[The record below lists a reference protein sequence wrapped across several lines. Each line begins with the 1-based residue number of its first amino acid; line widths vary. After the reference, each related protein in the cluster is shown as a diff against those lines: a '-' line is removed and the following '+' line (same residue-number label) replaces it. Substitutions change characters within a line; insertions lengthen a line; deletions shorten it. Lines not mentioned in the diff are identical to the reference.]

1 MHRLNRFNRL
11 ISFAKPLLFTT
22 SAIGL
27 GALRPSLSFC
37 DASASTTTSS
47 SSSSTTE
54 NSGNSNAKTALA
66 TAEGVRV
73 DEEDED
79 YENDRDNRGGASS
92 SSSSSRLINPGDF
105 SNLEDD
111 KTLPASSCDG
121 LAVTLQ
127 CSVGPPSRDGASVGA
142 HIGISSQGS
151 QAVWVLTDQKLPS
164 LQAVLQ
170 PGQEGKN
177 LRLNSTFKLFGDRI
191 PGLSTE
197 GELVLAASGV
207 QGAKG
212 TAKMNGDDYFAQL
225 MLQPF
230 GAGGQPPIFELG
242 YHQTVVNGFTLG
254 GSLQGVVDISS
265 PIGVQNA
272 LYQSFGSWRTQRGDS
287 MVLWRLGQQPKGYGE
302 ILQELKTSVWHK
314 PTRWIELGS
323 TFIVSAPVSLF
334 SGMPPEDSAASVA
347 CRMTFDGHP
356 GGMSPTLTANL
367 SSSLVAGLSY
377 VTPSATNWSNTFLR
391 TTYAAT
397 LDHSKRD
404 FKMGVQVEVYY

>member
-1 MHRLNRFNRL
+1 MHRLNKFNRL
-11 ISFAKPLLFTT
+11 ISLAAKPIVFATT
-22 SAIGL
+22 SGIL
-27 GALRPSLSFC
+27 LLRPNSFC
-37 DASASTTTSS
+37 ESNASS
-47 SSSSTTE
+47 SSSSSAAPTSTTTE
-54 NSGNSNAKTALA
+54 NSSGNVSKTALA

-79 YENDRDNRGGASS
+79 YDNDNEIRSS
-92 SSSSSRLINPGDF
+92 SSSSSRRINPGDF

-111 KTLPASSCDG
+111 KTLPSSSCDG

-127 CSVGPPSRDGASVGA
+127 CSVGPPARDGASVGA

-177 LRLNSTFKLFGDRI
+177 LRLNSTFKLFGDRF
-191 PGLSTE
+191 PGLTTE
-197 GELVLAASGV
+197 GELVLAAAGV
-207 QGAKG
+207 MGAKG
-212 TAKMNGDDYFAQL
+212 TAKMNGDDYFAQM

-242 YHQTVVNGFTLG
+242 YHQTVTNGFTLG
-254 GSLQGVVDISS
+254 GSLQGVLDITS
-265 PIGVQNA
+265 PVGVQNA

-287 MVLWRLGQQPKGYGE
+287 MLLWRLGQQPKGYGE

-334 SGMPPEDSAASVA
+334 SGLPPEDSAASVA

>member
-1 MHRLNRFNRL
+1 MHRLNRLNRL
-11 ISFAKPLLFTT
+11 ISLAKPIVFTT
-22 SAIGL
+22 SAIL
-27 GALRPSLSFC
+27 TLRPSFC
-37 DASASTTTSS
+37 DSSSSVVSTNTTSS
-47 SSSSTTE
+47 NTSSSTE
-54 NSGNSNAKTALA
+54 SSKKTSLS
-66 TAEGVRV
+66 TAEGVKV
-73 DEEDED
+73 DEEEYTD
-79 YENDRDNRGGASS
+79 ENDDDLERQHKN
-92 SSSSSRLINPGDF
+92 SSSRLVNPGDF
-105 SNLEDD
+105 SHIEDD
-111 KTLPASSCDG
+111 KTLPASACDG

-127 CSVGPPSRDGASVGA
+127 CSVGPPARDGASVGA

-177 LRLNSTFKLFGDRI
+177 LRLNSTIKPFEHI
-191 PGLSTE
+191 PGLTTE
-197 GELVLAASGV
+197 GELVLAAAGILGV
-207 QGAKG
+207 KG
-212 TAKMNGDDYFAQL
+212 TAKMNGDDFFAQL

-254 GSLQGVVDISS
+254 GSLQGVVDITS
-265 PIGVQNA
+265 PIGIQNA

-287 MVLWRLGQQPKGYGE
+287 MVLLRLGQQPKGYGE
-302 ILQELKTSVWHK
+302 ILQEFKASVWHK

-323 TFIVSAPVSLF
+323 SFLVNTPVSLF
-334 SGMPPEDSAASVA
+334 SGPPDDSSASVA

-367 SSSLVAGLSY
+367 SSNLVAGISY